1 MILVLG
7 HNDKAVGEI
16 ETINSIYGVDGEF
29 LKIVSKDDYVFRELI
44 NSNNYLFFS
53 VSKDNC
59 IQFSNIIEYEWV
71 ENKDWFGNKLPGK
84 ALKVK
89 CSVID
94 EHFVSENSHFNK
106 IYKSYYR
113 DLKLNSILD

>member
-1 MILVLG
+1 MILILG
-7 HNDKAVGEI
+7 HNDKPVGEI
-16 ETINSIYGVDGEF
+16 EQVNFIAGVDGQF
-29 LKIVSKDDYVFRELI
+29 LKIRSKDDSVFSELL
-44 NSNNYLFFS
+44 NLHNHLFFS

-59 IQFSNIIEYEWV
+59 IQFNTIEEYEWV
-71 ENKDWFGNKLPGK
+71 ESKDLFGNKLPGMTIK
-84 ALKVK
+84 IK

-94 EHFVSENSHFNK
+94 EHFVSENSHFGK